1 MLDEEGNP
9 SRLLAPSRSSRSAWT
24 TPVELYDPAPRY
36 PGHSPRRAQ
45 GRGKKV
51 FSMAESKTSV
61 RYFGRATG
69 RVQGVGF
76 RMFVQQHAS
85 ELGLTGWV
93 RNMEDG
99 SVDGDPG

>member
-1 MLDEEGNP
+1 
-9 SRLLAPSRSSRSAWT
+9 
-24 TPVELYDPAPRY
+24 
-36 PGHSPRRAQ
+36 
-45 GRGKKV
+45 
-51 FSMAESKTSV
+51 MAESKTSV
-61 RYFGRATG
+61 RYFGRATR

-99 SVDGDPG
+99 SVEMEIQGDPEKVDKLSVLIREGNYFIKVKELKFEPVETVPNETRFVVRY